1 MLVFEESGWSSR
13 ATLSPVPV
21 MDSLI
26 FVPVD
31 FEDWG
36 CYIMVSGCGEERM
49 RKAAYHLLTELGVG
63 VFAECVGHVEVWSG
77 LLKVDCIGDR

>member
-1 MLVFEESGWSSR
+1 
-13 ATLSPVPV
+13 

-63 VFAECVGHVEVWSG
+63 VFAEGVRHVGGWAKFVG
-77 LLKVDCIGDR
+77 LGGFLLGGLVV